1 MQYLCGMKWGMNMAM
16 ANEFGHDRCTP
27 ALNASCAYLLSAND
41 SSDEDYWIYG
51 LVLLGAFAAFRLV
64 ALGALVSKARH
75 FY

>member
-1 MQYLCGMKWGMNMAM
+1 MGEIQPKKCGRSG
-16 ANEFGHDRCTP
+16 ANQGSTG
-27 ALNASCAYLLSAND
+27 
-41 SSDEDYWIYG
+41 SDEDYWVYC